1 MFIKSLFLALAAIHG
16 ASALRGS
23 TDDKHLQWKFGAK
36 AEHKDLVEKSL
47 RILPPGS
54 VAKIEESHRKLSNQW
69 LLLATNDHGG
79 FGLVGSSGNVIKFYK
94 NWANNSYGAV
104 CNKKHCEGDLSAVAA
119 GYSCGTQKRS
129 CIDFVMTEYVDLYV
143 MCPLSGFRMSTNLL
157 TCKCAAGG
165 LCNISFWHGLGQYNY
180 YFLKTDNCS
189 GTEDRPLFWATLK
202 CDPFP

>member
-1 MFIKSLFLALAAIHG
+1 MLFKSLFLALAAIHG

-23 TDDKHLQWKFGAK
+23 ADEEHLQWKFSAK
-36 AEHKDLVEKSL
+36 AEHQDLVEKGL

-54 VAKIEESHRKLSNQW
+54 VAKVEESHRKLSNQW
-69 LLLATNDHGG
+69 LMLGTNDGSG
-79 FGLVGSSGNVIKFYK
+79 FGLVGSSGNVIKFFK
-94 NWANNSYGAV
+94 NYNNNSYGAV
-104 CNKKHCEGDLSAVAA
+104 CNKKHCHGDLSAVAA

-129 CIDFVMTEYVDLYV
+129 CIDIVMSEDADLYV
-143 MCPLSGFRMSTNLL
+143 MCPLSGFRMVANLL

-165 LCNISFWHGLGQYNY
+165 LCSIALEHGAGDYYY
-180 YFLKTDNCS
+180 YFDDTDSCS